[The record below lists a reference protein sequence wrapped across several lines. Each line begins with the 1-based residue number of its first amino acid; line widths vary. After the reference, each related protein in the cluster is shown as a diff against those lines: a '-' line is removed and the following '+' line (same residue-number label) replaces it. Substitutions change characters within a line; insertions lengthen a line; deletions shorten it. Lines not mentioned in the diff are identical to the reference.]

1 MSPNA
6 SAARI
11 HAVQALK
18 SIADVWALLWSEYQE
33 RLSEAETYWHEA
45 VGPAQARLCVALTGP
60 VDLPIDAAAARAIA
74 EQRAAQFRL
83 AMAECEACEHRHEL
97 LLDEIC
103 RLQETLLLTPAP
115 DEAAFGWKRTQ
126 MLACS
131 GQVSAE
137 TRRIVAEDEDR
148 LTLDGR

>member
-1 MSPNA
+1 MSPKA
-6 SAARI
+6 SAARTGAI
-11 HAVQALK
+11 QAMN
-18 SIADVWALLWSEYQE
+18 SIADVWALLWSEYQD
-33 RLSEAETYWHEA
+33 RLTETETYWYEQ

-74 EQRAAQFRL
+74 EQRAAQFRF
-83 AMAECEACEHRHEL
+83 AMAECEECEHRHEL

-115 DEAAFGWKRTQ
+115 DEAALGWKRSQ
-126 MLACS
+126 LLACS

-137 TRRIVAEDEDR
+137 TRRIVSEDEDR
-148 LTLDGR
+148 LTSDCA